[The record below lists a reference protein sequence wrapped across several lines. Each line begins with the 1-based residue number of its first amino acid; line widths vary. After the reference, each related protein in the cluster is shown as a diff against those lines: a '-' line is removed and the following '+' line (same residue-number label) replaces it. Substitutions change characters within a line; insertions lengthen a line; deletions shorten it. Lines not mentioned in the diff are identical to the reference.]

1 MTGARGR
8 RPFTDGTKA
17 PMSPH
22 RSSTPSAEPAGS
34 GVPAVRRRAEEA
46 EAVRPHPRTITWV
59 GASALA
65 LGGSNQSIFLIGAL
79 LLAQGTMAVPL
90 LAVGLVLSYMAT
102 PGWIELSCMFPNR
115 VGGIAASCAEAFRPY
130 SAVLANLTG
139 VCYWWGWVPTCGLT
153 AIFSAE
159 AIHQWY
165 LPHASIKLMA
175 TLIVLAFTAIN
186 LCGLRWAVRVAKPI
200 ALIAFLLA
208 LCTGLIPVFTG
219 HVDWHRALDFQL
231 KSPFGGAFG
240 HLTSVMAGLYL
251 IGFAAPAFEAAA
263 CHIGEMRDPA
273 FDQPRAMWVSG
284 GMASVY
290 FVLIPVVW
298 LGVFGAGPLER
309 NLAAILGPTFAPV
322 FGGLA
327 KACAVGFVAFNM
339 FCGTLQ
345 PLSGASR
352 TLSQLSEDGLLPR
365 TFGYRHPRTD
375 APVAAI
381 LVTSVAS
388 IVFLLLGD
396 PISLIAAANLTYLIG
411 IALPSIAV
419 WLLRRNEPGRLRPYR
434 AHQVS
439 IYLGVVAAVLWLAS
453 TILGFEQFGL
463 PIVIFGLALAF
474 SGSLAYSWRA
484 HGDRKRSGER
494 ALRRSIYVK
503 LTGAMLIVL
512 SLDGIGYL
520 VAINH
525 VAPGSDA
532 LVAMLKDIFVVVG
545 LLTISVGLVLPGM
558 IAHTANQVRDAARNL
573 AEGTLADLTA
583 AMEAMA
589 GDDLERAHA
598 PVTAQ
603 PVMVR
608 TADEFGQ
615 MADSF
620 NKMQSEAVRA
630 ALALDEAVGELK
642 FHRGELSRLVEERT
656 VALIAAHEEI
666 EQAHRRRQDMRDR
679 MRFLSARL
687 GSTDLGGVDLE
698 STLQEIA
705 STVGQ
710 VLDAD
715 VVAIYTVIDG
725 PGFEDSPTLWHPGE
739 HPGRPDPALTL
750 SDRNRQFLEGV
761 AGRKGIL
768 ALADVAD
775 LPPSPDA
782 PDQPAFID
790 SSGYAA
796 WILAPVHDAH
806 GTLLAMLGLGMLEP
820 VAEWNDDDIALVDSV
835 GADLGRAIVQANLYS
850 RQSELLRQLR
860 DLDRAKSEFLS
871 TFSHELRTPLTSIRA
886 YTELLRDD
894 DGGVDSEQDRML
906 EIIEQNSMRLS
917 VLIEDILT
925 LSHLNSAV
933 YDIHLVP
940 VDANPL
946 VHSVCESLV
955 PTAVEKRLTLTARTC
970 PDAALVFGDAGQLE
984 RLLLNLVSNAVKFTP
999 PGGTILVTTSMS
1011 SSSVVLSVSDTG
1023 IGIPGSE
1030 QEAVFGR
1037 FFRGAEATQE
1047 VIPGTG
1053 LGLAIVQ
1060 AIVEHHGGA
1069 LHLDSSPGQGTTIRV
1084 RLPSLASAR
1093 AEQERIAQGA
1103 VGSADRGQ
1111 EALVPTGIAVPG
1123 AGASAPV
1130 SGQKAEAH
1138 EKEHPR

>member
-1 MTGARGR
+1 MSPDRSDTPTTGPEATGAPVSGR
-8 RPFTDGTKA
+8 A
-17 PMSPH
+17 
-22 RSSTPSAEPAGS
+22 AWEPDPG
-34 GVPAVRRRAEEA
+34 
-46 EAVRPHPRTITWV
+46 RPHPRTITWV

-90 LAVGLVLSYMAT
+90 LAVGLLLSYMAT

-115 VGGIAASCAEAFRPY
+115 VGGIAATCAEAFRPY

-165 LPHASIKLMA
+165 LPHAPVKLMA
-175 TLIVLAFTAIN
+175 TVIVVGFTAVN
-186 LCGLRWAVRVAKPI
+186 LCGLRWAVRVAKPV
-200 ALIAFLLA
+200 ALIAFTLA
-208 LCTGLIPVFTG
+208 LCSGIIPVFAG
-219 HVDWHRALDFQL
+219 HVDWHRALDFHL
-231 KSPFGGAFG
+231 VSPFGGTFG

-263 CHIGEMRDPA
+263 CHIGEMKDPA
-273 FDQPRAMWVSG
+273 HDHPVAMWFSG

-298 LGVFGAGPLER
+298 LGVFGSGPLEG
-309 NLAAILGPTFAPV
+309 NLAAALGPTFAPV

-365 TFGYRHPRTD
+365 TIGYRSPRTD
-375 APVAAI
+375 APVVAI
-381 LVTSVAS
+381 LVTATAS
-388 IVFLLLGD
+388 IIFLLLGD
-396 PISLIAAANLTYLIG
+396 PISLVAAANLTYLIG
-411 IALPSIAV
+411 IALPSVAV
-419 WLLRRNEPGRLRPYR
+419 WLLRRNEPDRVRAYR
-434 AHQVS
+434 AHDLS
-439 IYLGVVAAVLWLAS
+439 IYLGVAAAVAWLAA

-463 PIVIFGLALAF
+463 PIVIFGLGLAF
-474 SGSLAYSWRA
+474 SGSLAYAWRA

-503 LTGAMLIVL
+503 LTGAMLVVL
-512 SLDGIGYL
+512 VLDGLGYL
-520 VAINH
+520 IAVNH
-525 VAPGSDA
+525 VAPGNAA

-558 IAHTANQVRDAARNL
+558 IAHTANQVKEAARYL
-573 AEGTLADLTA
+573 AEGTLADLTS

-589 GDDLERAHA
+589 GDDLDRAHA

-603 PVMVR
+603 PVVVR

-615 MADSF
+615 MAASF
-620 NKMQSEAVRA
+620 NMMQDEAVRA
-630 ALALDEAVGELK
+630 ALALDEAVSELK

-666 EQAHRRRQDMRDR
+666 EQAHRRRQDMHDR
-679 MRFLSARL
+679 MRILSARL
-687 GSTDLGGVDLE
+687 GATELEGVDLT
-698 STLQEIA
+698 STLAEIA

-710 VLDAD
+710 VLDVD
-715 VVAIYTVIDG
+715 VVAIYTAGDG
-725 PGFEDSPTLWHPGE
+725 HRFGDAPTVWHPD
-739 HPGRPDPALTL
+739 RVDPRTDASLVPT
-750 SDRNRQFLEGV
+750 DRTRSFLEGV
-761 AGRKGIL
+761 TERRGTL
-768 ALADVAD
+768 AITDTAS
-775 LPPSPDA
+775 LPESPDGDGA
-782 PDQPAFID
+782 PTFLA

-796 WILAPVHDAH
+796 WILSPVHDAD
-806 GTLLAMLGLGMLEP
+806 GNLLALLGLGMADP

-835 GADLGRAIVQANLYS
+835 GADLGRAIVQAHLYE
-850 RQSELLRQLR
+850 RQSELVRQLQ

-894 DGGVDSEQDRML
+894 GDDDTDQDRML
-906 EIIEQNSMRLS
+906 EVIEQNSVRLS

-933 YDIHLVP
+933 YDIHLAP
-940 VDANPL
+940 VDTNPL
-946 VHSVCESLV
+946 VRDIVESLL
-955 PTAVEKRLTLTARTC
+955 PTAAAAGLTLEARTC
-970 PDAALVFGDAGQLE
+970 PEPAVVLGDAHQLE
-984 RLLLNLVSNAVKFTP
+984 RLLANLVSNAVKFTL
-999 PGGTILVTTSMS
+999 PGGRIQVTTSATDT
-1011 SSSVVLSVSDTG
+1011 SVVLSVADSG
-1023 IGIPGSE
+1023 IGIPPEE

-1060 AIVEHHGGA
+1060 AIVEHHGGTLNLA
-1069 LHLDSSPGQGTTIRV
+1069 SAPGQGTTIRV
-1084 RLPSLASAR
+1084 RLPAAPAGR
-1093 AEQERIAQGA
+1093 RQVDAQDAG
-1103 VGSADRGQ
+1103 GRADREGKDLLPIGV
-1111 EALVPTGIAVPG
+1111 AAPG
-1123 AGASAPV
+1123 EPAHGPGDGV
-1130 SGQKAEAH
+1130 QSGEQS
-1138 EKEHPR
+1138 